1 MPAGNT
7 YTQIAST
14 TLGSAA
20 ASVTFSSIAGT
31 YTDLVLL
38 SAASNLGVNG
48 NGLAIQFNTDT
59 ATNYSKT
66 YWYGDGTSVASG
78 RNTTQSNISISN
90 MPISSTGVF
99 AATVTN
105 IQNYSNATTYKTVL
119 SRGGG
124 ANTGNLVI
132 AYVGLWRATPAAI
145 TTITL
150 FSDTGNLATGSTFS
164 LYGIT
169 AA

>member
-1 MPAGNT
+1 MAAGNT

-20 ASVTFSSIAGT
+20 ATVTFSSIPGT

-38 SAASNLGVNG
+38 TAASNTGGNG

-59 ATNYSKT
+59 ASNYSKT
-66 YWYGDGTSVASG
+66 YLYGDGTSVVSG
-78 RNTTQSNISISN
+78 RGTSQTNISISN

-99 AATVTN
+99 GAGVAN
-105 IQNYSNATTYKTVL
+105 IQNYSNATTYKTVV
-119 SRGGG
+119 SRGGA
-124 ANTGNLVI
+124 ANTGMIVI
-132 AYVGLWRATPAAI
+132 AYVGLWRSTAAI

>member
-1 MPAGNT
+1 MAAGNT

-14 TLGSAA
+14 TLGSSA
-20 ASVTFSSIAGT
+20 ASVTFSSIPST
-31 YTDLVLL
+31 YTDLVIVSF
-38 SAASNLGVNG
+38 SANTAING
-48 NGLAIQFNTDT
+48 NGQGIRFNSDT

-66 YWYGDGTSVASG
+66 YLYGDGTSAVSG
-78 RNTTQSNISISN
+78 RGTSQTNISISN
-90 MPISSTGVF
+90 LPISSTGVF

-132 AYVGLWRATPAAI
+132 AYVGTWRSTAAI
-145 TTITL
+145 TTIDL
-150 FSDTGNLATGSTFS
+150 INDSGSFITGSTFN
-164 LYGIT
+164 LYGI
-169 AA
+169 AAA

>member
-1 MPAGNT
+1 MAAGNT

-20 ASVTFSSIAGT
+20 SSVTFSSIPAT
-31 YTDLVLL
+31 YTDLVIVS
-38 SAASNLGVNG
+38 SAANTAVNA
-48 NGLAIQFNTDT
+48 NGMGIRFNSDS

-66 YWYGDGTSVASG
+66 YLYGDGTSAVSG
-78 RNTTQSNISISN
+78 RGTSQTNISISN
-90 MPISSTGVF
+90 LPISSTGVF
-99 AATVTN
+99 AATITH

-132 AYVGLWRATPAAI
+132 AYVGLWRSTSAI
-145 TTITL
+145 STIDL
-150 FSDTGNLATGSTFS
+150 INDSGNFIAGSTFN
-164 LYGIT
+164 LYGI
-169 AA
+169 AAA

>member
-105 IQNYSNATTYKTVL
+105 IQNYSNAT
-119 SRGGG
+119 
-124 ANTGNLVI
+124 A
-132 AYVGLWRATPAAI
+132 
-145 TTITL
+145 
-150 FSDTGNLATGSTFS
+150 
-164 LYGIT
+164 
-169 AA
+169 